1 MSVQSV
7 FEGVQG
13 RGTDDL
19 LRQTVPVVD
28 DPLRKG
34 IYPHVFCRF
43 VFRYALVV
51 ATCLLNT

>member
-28 DPLRKG
+28 DPVCEGLSSDAG
-34 IYPHVFCRF
+34 FES
-43 VFRYALVV
+43 
-51 ATCLLNT
+51 